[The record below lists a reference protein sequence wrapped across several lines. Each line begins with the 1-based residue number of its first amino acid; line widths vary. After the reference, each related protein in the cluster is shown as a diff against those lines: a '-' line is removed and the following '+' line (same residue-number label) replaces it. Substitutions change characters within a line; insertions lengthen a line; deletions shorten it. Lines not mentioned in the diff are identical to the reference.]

1 MSAQATHLGLE
12 HIPCITRAWS
22 DANLMPSS
30 VIWTWTLGA
39 KLMHLR
45 SWYMGRVD
53 VATAR
58 KIGGASGAM
67 TTFVQDLPELATQ
80 V

>member
-1 MSAQATHLGLE
+1 
-12 HIPCITRAWS
+12 
-22 DANLMPSS
+22 MPSS